1 MMNEWFWDKK
11 TGLPWFMSAWKRWLE
26 TSGNAGLSTFQIPQ
40 KATSGVSK
48 PKVAKTQSSKKSAPL
63 KTVKSVAKSTASTA
77 KTVKATAQKEASSAK
92 TAKSTATNKAVS
104 AAKSSA
110 TSSKTVKKEVKAST
124 PKKATSSKT
133 ATATKKSVA
142 APKAMVATK
151 TVAAKKTVAAP
162 KAMVATKTV
171 ATKKP
176 VAAPKATAAVAPM
189 PKKAMISNGK
199 LTVHGKSFLAQINS
213 ASSKG
218 SIREAITLLCS
229 QQEWIDRDTL
239 ANALKH
245 KPEQLDILHL
255 TPMVNAGVL
264 CLKHPENLKHPEQAY
279 GLVKK

>member
-1 MMNEWFWDKK
+1 MWFMMNEWFWDKK

-26 TSGNAGLSTFQIPQ
+26 TSGNAGLSAFQMPP
-40 KATSGVSK
+40 KATSAVSK

-63 KTVKSVAKSTASTA
+63 KTVKSVAQSTASTA
-77 KTVKATAQKEASSAK
+77 KTVKATVQKEASTAK

-110 TSSKTVKKEVKAST
+110 TSSKTVKKEVKVST

-151 TVAAKKTVAAP
+151 TVA
-162 KAMVATKTV
+162 
-171 ATKKP
+171 TKKP
-176 VAAPKATAAVAPM
+176 ATTPKATAAVAPM

-229 QQEWIDRDTL
+229 QQEWVDRDTL

-264 CLKHPENLKHPEQAY
+264 CLKHPENLKHSEQAY

>member
-1 MMNEWFWDKK
+1 MWFMMNEWFWDKK

-26 TSGNAGLSTFQIPQ
+26 TSGNAGLSTFQMPP
-40 KATSGVSK
+40 KATSAVSK

-77 KTVKATAQKEASSAK
+77 KTVKATAKKEASNA
-92 TAKSTATNKAVS
+92 
-104 AAKSSA
+104 
-110 TSSKTVKKEVKAST
+110 
-124 PKKATSSKT
+124 KT
-133 ATATKKSVA
+133 ATATEKS
-142 APKAMVATK
+142 
-151 TVAAKKTVAAP
+151 VAAP

-176 VAAPKATAAVAPM
+176 VAAPKATAAAKKSAATTKTTTATKTVATKKPVATSKATTAVAPM

-229 QQEWIDRDTL
+229 QQEWVERDTL